1 MPKSMKNSEMIASE
15 FSIVVP
21 SGGKGRD
28 YAEVK
33 DDSRLLLPNSRVIPW
48 CLFSMNLYTVCK
60 CFVNT
65 FLRIQYLTIKKKN
78 PARLD
83 AEPLLK
89 QAQMERPRVLDHGGF
104 PQFPL

>member
-65 FLRIQYLTIKKKN
+65 FLRIQYLTIKKKKSC
-78 PARLD
+78 PSRCRATFKTSTD
-83 AEPLLK
+83 GET
-89 QAQMERPRVLDHGGF
+89 QGT
-104 PQFPL
+104 